1 MIVRISTNFQ
11 VPILAVVTDQLYPDT
26 RREERSMSGAEV
38 AKISTQYLQYLQGSV
53 LYLHLCRLVEMTA
66 MLTPAV
72 LVTSQS

>member
-38 AKISTQYLQYLQGSV
+38 AIISTISTQYLHYLQWSV
-53 LYLHLCRLVEMTA
+53 LYLYLCRLVEMTG
-66 MLTPAV
+66 MLTAAV
-72 LVTSQS
+72 LAK